1 MLNVLGLRFFF
12 GRFRKIYIYIYPTK
26 KKKNLKITKIT
37 KKKNKKF
44 GYIYI
49 LTSKV
54 CRLLVALVG
63 QH

>member
-12 GRFRKIYIYIYPTK
+12 GRFRKIYIYISNK
-26 KKKNLKITKIT
+26 KKKKFKNNKNN
-37 KKKNKKF
+37 KKKKKKF